1 MRETNIFKV
10 LADSQRRAI
19 LMMLRNERLN
29 AGEIAEKLQITPAAL
44 SYHLKLLKNADLIS
58 EYKEKNFVYY
68 EINTTVFDE
77 LIIWVNQFGGKKV
90 MWIVAMIPVVVT
102 SVVLQFMPDIIPM
115 HHDLEGNTDRWG
127 SKTESFI
134 FPVIILFITLFWHL
148 LIYVFEKKSK
158 NANTEKEQMEAKSS
172 AKVLC
177 VVGISQAIM
186 FGIMH
191 YFILYSSWIQ
201 ANAGGEHAVIDIA
214 KVSCILCGIIFIVLG
229 NFMTKAKRNAVVGV
243 RTVWSMH
250 NDNTWRKSNRFGA
263 ICIIITGLLTIITT
277 VFTSGMTGTIFML
290 IYLLLE
296 TIVTVVYSKKIYDKE
311 IEK

>member
-1 MRETNIFKV
+1 M
-10 LADSQRRAI
+10 
-19 LMMLRNERLN
+19 
-29 AGEIAEKLQITPAAL
+29 
-44 SYHLKLLKNADLIS
+44 
-58 EYKEKNFVYY
+58 
-68 EINTTVFDE
+68 
-77 LIIWVNQFGGKKV
+77 KKI

-158 NANTEKEQMEAKSS
+158 N
-172 AKVLC
+172 
-177 VVGISQAIM
+177 
-186 FGIMH
+186 
-191 YFILYSSWIQ
+191 

-290 IYLLLE
+290 IYLLLA

-311 IEK
+311 IKK

>member
-1 MRETNIFKV
+1 M
-10 LADSQRRAI
+10 
-19 LMMLRNERLN
+19 
-29 AGEIAEKLQITPAAL
+29 
-44 SYHLKLLKNADLIS
+44 
-58 EYKEKNFVYY
+58 
-68 EINTTVFDE
+68 
-77 LIIWVNQFGGKKV
+77 KKI

-243 RTVWSMH
+243 RTVWSICLLSAFF
-250 NDNTWRKSNRFGA
+250 WYSFLLFEICVLRSCFKLFGNYF
-263 ICIIITGLLTIITT
+263 ICKLQS
-277 VFTSGMTGTIFML
+277 F
-290 IYLLLE
+290 
-296 TIVTVVYSKKIYDKE
+296 
-311 IEK
+311 EKYFGD

>member
-1 MRETNIFKV
+1 M
-10 LADSQRRAI
+10 
-19 LMMLRNERLN
+19 
-29 AGEIAEKLQITPAAL
+29 
-44 SYHLKLLKNADLIS
+44 
-58 EYKEKNFVYY
+58 
-68 EINTTVFDE
+68 
-77 LIIWVNQFGGKKV
+77 KKI

-229 NFMTKAKRNAVVGV
+229 NFYDKGKTKCSSG
-243 RTVWSMH
+243 S
-250 NDNTWRKSNRFGA
+250 SNR
-263 ICIIITGLLTIITT
+263 
-277 VFTSGMTGTIFML
+277 
-290 IYLLLE
+290 LE
-296 TIVTVVYSKKIYDKE
+296 YAQ
-311 IEK
+311 

>member
-1 MRETNIFKV
+1 M
-10 LADSQRRAI
+10 
-19 LMMLRNERLN
+19 
-29 AGEIAEKLQITPAAL
+29 
-44 SYHLKLLKNADLIS
+44 
-58 EYKEKNFVYY
+58 
-68 EINTTVFDE
+68 
-77 LIIWVNQFGGKKV
+77 KKI

-134 FPVIILFITLFWHL
+134 FPVIILFITMFWHL

-158 NANTEKEQMEAKSS
+158 
-172 AKVLC
+172 
-177 VVGISQAIM
+177 
-186 FGIMH
+186 IMH

-250 NDNTWRKSNRFGA
+250 NDNTWRKS
-263 ICIIITGLLTIITT
+263 IITT

-290 IYLLLE
+290 IYLLLA

-311 IEK
+311 IKK

>member
-1 MRETNIFKV
+1 M
-10 LADSQRRAI
+10 
-19 LMMLRNERLN
+19 
-29 AGEIAEKLQITPAAL
+29 
-44 SYHLKLLKNADLIS
+44 
-58 EYKEKNFVYY
+58 
-68 EINTTVFDE
+68 
-77 LIIWVNQFGGKKV
+77 KKV

-250 NDNTWRKSNRFGA
+250 NDNTWRKSNRFWCNMYYYYGV
-263 ICIIITGLLTIITT
+263 IDYHYNRIYKWDDC
-277 VFTSGMTGTIFML
+277 TIFML
-290 IYLLLE
+290 IYLLLA

>member
-1 MRETNIFKV
+1 M
-10 LADSQRRAI
+10 
-19 LMMLRNERLN
+19 
-29 AGEIAEKLQITPAAL
+29 
-44 SYHLKLLKNADLIS
+44 
-58 EYKEKNFVYY
+58 
-68 EINTTVFDE
+68 
-77 LIIWVNQFGGKKV
+77 KKI

-191 YFILYSSWIQ
+191 YFILFGYRQ
-201 ANAGGEHAVIDIA
+201 
-214 KVSCILCGIIFIVLG
+214 
-229 NFMTKAKRNAVVGV
+229 MQVVNM
-243 RTVWSMH
+243 R
-250 NDNTWRKSNRFGA
+250 
-263 ICIIITGLLTIITT
+263 LLTLQKFH
-277 VFTSGMTGTIFML
+277 VFCVVL
-290 IYLLLE
+290 YLL
-296 TIVTVVYSKKIYDKE
+296 Y
-311 IEK
+311 

>member
-1 MRETNIFKV
+1 M
-10 LADSQRRAI
+10 
-19 LMMLRNERLN
+19 
-29 AGEIAEKLQITPAAL
+29 
-44 SYHLKLLKNADLIS
+44 
-58 EYKEKNFVYY
+58 
-68 EINTTVFDE
+68 
-77 LIIWVNQFGGKKV
+77 KKI
-90 MWIVAMIPVVVT
+90 MWIAAMIPVVVT
-102 SVVLQFMPDIIPM
+102 SVVLQFMPDVIPM

-127 SKTESFI
+127 SKTESLI
-134 FPVIILFITLFWHL
+134 FPISILFITLFWQL
-148 LIYVFEKKSK
+148 LINVFEKKSITAK
-158 NANTEKEQMEAKSS
+158 TEKEQMEAKSS

-177 VVGISQAIM
+177 VVGLSQAIM

-201 ANAGGEHAVIDIA
+201 ANTGSSKTTIDIA
-214 KVSCILCGIIFIVLG
+214 KVSCILSGIMFIVLG

-250 NDNTWRKSNRFGA
+250 NDNTWRRSNRFGA

-290 IYLLLE
+290 IYLLLA

>member
-1 MRETNIFKV
+1 M
-10 LADSQRRAI
+10 
-19 LMMLRNERLN
+19 
-29 AGEIAEKLQITPAAL
+29 
-44 SYHLKLLKNADLIS
+44 
-58 EYKEKNFVYY
+58 
-68 EINTTVFDE
+68 
-77 LIIWVNQFGGKKV
+77 KKI

-127 SKTESFI
+127 SKTESLI

-148 LIYVFEKKSK
+148 LIYVF
-158 NANTEKEQMEAKSS
+158 EAKSS

-277 VFTSGMTGTIFML
+277 VFTSGMTGIIFML
-290 IYLLLE
+290 IYLLLA

>member
-1 MRETNIFKV
+1 M
-10 LADSQRRAI
+10 
-19 LMMLRNERLN
+19 
-29 AGEIAEKLQITPAAL
+29 
-44 SYHLKLLKNADLIS
+44 
-58 EYKEKNFVYY
+58 
-68 EINTTVFDE
+68 
-77 LIIWVNQFGGKKV
+77 KKI

-250 NDNTWRKSNRFGA
+250 NDNTWRRRAGHARAPAQGRRRIRRAVSYPVEQAG
-263 ICIIITGLLTIITT
+263 IIIFRLD
-277 VFTSGMTGTIFML
+277 FSRR
-290 IYLLLE
+290 
-296 TIVTVVYSKKIYDKE
+296 VVYTVLT
-311 IEK
+311 

>member
-1 MRETNIFKV
+1 M
-10 LADSQRRAI
+10 
-19 LMMLRNERLN
+19 
-29 AGEIAEKLQITPAAL
+29 
-44 SYHLKLLKNADLIS
+44 
-58 EYKEKNFVYY
+58 
-68 EINTTVFDE
+68 
-77 LIIWVNQFGGKKV
+77 KKI

-158 NANTEKEQMEAKSS
+158 NANTEKEQMETKSS

-214 KVSCILCGIIFIVLG
+214 KVSCILCGIYCIRKFYDKG
-229 NFMTKAKRNAVVGV
+229 KTKCSSG
-243 RTVWSMH
+243 S
-250 NDNTWRKSNRFGA
+250 SNR
-263 ICIIITGLLTIITT
+263 
-277 VFTSGMTGTIFML
+277 
-290 IYLLLE
+290 LE
-296 TIVTVVYSKKIYDKE
+296 YAQ
-311 IEK
+311 

>member
-1 MRETNIFKV
+1 M
-10 LADSQRRAI
+10 
-19 LMMLRNERLN
+19 
-29 AGEIAEKLQITPAAL
+29 
-44 SYHLKLLKNADLIS
+44 
-58 EYKEKNFVYY
+58 
-68 EINTTVFDE
+68 
-77 LIIWVNQFGGKKV
+77 KKI
-90 MWIVAMIPVVVT
+90 MWIAAMIPLVVT

-127 SKTESFI
+127 SKTESLI

-148 LIYVFEKKSK
+148 LIYVFEKKSIK
-158 NANTEKEQMEAKSS
+158 AKTEKEQMEAKSS
-172 AKVLC
+172 VKVLC
-177 VVGISQAIM
+177 ILGLSQAIM

-201 ANAGGEHAVIDIA
+201 VNTGSLQATVDIA
-214 KVSCILCGIIFIVLG
+214 KVSCILCGIMFIVLG
-229 NFMTKAKRNAVVGV
+229 NFMTKAKRNAVVGL

-277 VFTSGMTGTIFML
+277 VCTSGMTGTIFML
-290 IYLLLE
+290 IYLLLA
-296 TIVTVVYSKKIYDKE
+296 TAAAVVYSKKMYDKE